1 VLEALEKIK
10 SAEEQNER
18 KKELLLAELSN
29 YESTKKQLLQKKRDE
44 LKKDFSSTLAKRER
58 TLAEELETEERELT
72 SRAEVAIKKMEGNY
86 LEKKEQTVQKIIERV
101 ISEYGS

>member
-1 VLEALEKIK
+1 MLEALEKIK

-72 SRAEVAIKKMEGNY
+72 SRAEVAIKIMEGNY

>member
-1 VLEALEKIK
+1 MLEALEKIK

-58 TLAEELETEERELT
+58 TLAEELE
-72 SRAEVAIKKMEGNY
+72 
-86 LEKKEQTVQKIIERV
+86 
-101 ISEYGS
+101 

>member
-1 VLEALEKIK
+1 MLEALEKIK

-44 LKKDFSSTLAKRER
+44 LKKDFLVPWLNEN
-58 TLAEELETEERELT
+58 EH
-72 SRAEVAIKKMEGNY
+72 
-86 LEKKEQTVQKIIERV
+86 
-101 ISEYGS
+101 

>member
-1 VLEALEKIK
+1 MLEALEKIK

-44 LKKDFSSTLAKRER
+44 LKKRFF
-58 TLAEELETEERELT
+58 
-72 SRAEVAIKKMEGNY
+72 
-86 LEKKEQTVQKIIERV
+86 
-101 ISEYGS
+101 

>member
-1 VLEALEKIK
+1 MLEALEKIK

-18 KKELLLAELSN
+18 KKELLLAELSS

-44 LKKDFSSTLAKRER
+44 LKKDFSSTLAIRER

-72 SRAEVAIKKMEGNY
+72 SRAEVAIKKMEDNY
-86 LEKKEQTVQKIIERV
+86 LEKRNKRFKKLLK
-101 ISEYGS
+101 G